1 MSSDHSEMYKLHEK
15 IANLTMFDLLPF
27 KEGAQKETREFLM
40 KIIEILLDY
49 VGLCNNH
56 NEPVLEYHQPEDLK
70 ELFNM
75 QLPDDGST
83 LQHLINDCTHVL
95 KYGVKTGH
103 PHFMN
108 QLSSGLDIISMAG
121 EWLTATVNTNM
132 FTYEISP
139 VFIIME
145 HQVLHRMRHIIGF
158 HQGDSVFSPGG
169 TISNLYAVIVARF
182 KMFPEYK
189 VKGPSAL
196 PGELVIFTNDQGHY
210 SMKLAAMVAGL
221 GTSNCIYI
229 DSDKY
234 GRMIPENLERRIVEQ
249 KAKGKYPI
257 MVNATAGTTVLGAF
271 DPIDKIADV
280 CEKFGI
286 WLHVDVS
293 TFLSS
298 KSLITFQHFQVLSR

>member
-1 MSSDHSEMYKLHEK
+1 MSSIHPDMYKLTEK
-15 IANLTMFDLLPF
+15 VANLSMFDLLPF
-27 KEGAQKETREFLM
+27 NDTAKKETREFLQ
-40 KIIEILLDY
+40 KIVEILIDY
-49 VGLCNNH
+49 IELSFTP
-56 NEPVLEYHQPEDLK
+56 NERVLEYHQPEKLK
-70 ELFNM
+70 EMFNM
-75 QLPDDGST
+75 QVPSEGMT
-83 LQHLINDCTHVL
+83 LQHLISDCATVL

-145 HQVLHRMRHIIGF
+145 HQVLKRMRHIIGY
-158 HQGDSVFSPGG
+158 HHGDSVLAPGG
-169 TISNLYAVIVARF
+169 TISNLYAVIVARY

-189 VKGPSAL
+189 EKGQSAL

-210 SMKLAAMVAGL
+210 SMKMAAMICGL
-221 GTSNCIYI
+221 GTNNCVYI
-229 DSDKY
+229 QSDKF
-234 GRMIPENLERRIVEQ
+234 GRIIPEDLESKILAA
-249 KAKGKYPI
+249 KAQGKYPI

-271 DPIDKIADV
+271 DPINTIADI
-280 CEKFGI
+280 CEKYGL

-293 TFLSS
+293 C
-298 KSLITFQHFQVLSR
+298 

>member
-1 MSSDHSEMYKLHEK
+1 MSSVHPEMYKLQEK
-15 IANLTMFDLLPF
+15 VANLTMFDLLPF
-27 KEGAQKETREFLM
+27 KEGAKEETREFLL
-40 KIIEILLDY
+40 KIVEILLDY
-49 VGLCNNH
+49 IELCYNQ
-56 NEPVLEYHQPEDLK
+56 NEHVLEYHQPEKLK

-75 QLPDDGST
+75 QTPSEGMT
-83 LQHLINDCTHVL
+83 LQHLITDCATVL

-145 HQVLHRMRHIIGF
+145 HQVLKRMRHIIGF
-158 HQGDSVFSPGG
+158 HHGDSIFAPGG
-169 TISNLYAVIVARF
+169 TISNLYAVIVARY
-182 KMFPEYK
+182 KMFPDYK

-196 PGELVIFTNDQGHY
+196 PGDLVIFTNDQGHY
-210 SMKLAAMVAGL
+210 SMKMAAMICGL
-221 GTSNCIYI
+221 GTSNCVYI
-229 DSDKY
+229 QSDKY
-234 GRMIPENLERRIVEQ
+234 GRIIPEDLERKIIEQ
-249 KAKGKYPI
+249 KAMGKYPI

-271 DPIDKIADV
+271 DPIDRIADI
-280 CEKFGI
+280 CEKYGL

-293 TFLSS
+293 NIICS
-298 KSLITFQHFQVLSR
+298 